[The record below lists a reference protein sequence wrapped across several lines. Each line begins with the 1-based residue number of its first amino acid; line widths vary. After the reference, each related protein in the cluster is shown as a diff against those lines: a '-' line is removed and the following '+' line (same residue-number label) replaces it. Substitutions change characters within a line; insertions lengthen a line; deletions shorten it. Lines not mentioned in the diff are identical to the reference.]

1 MVPEANRAPGARG
14 SGARASRARRRRLF
28 SAMRLS
34 VAVSTIAFL
43 GLAGCGRPE
52 AVRWSG
58 GVEQPG
64 ESLPGKIVVST
75 DGGARFVDRLRDA
88 DSFPPPAGA
97 CHASVRVARSAPS
110 GTERHA
116 VWWSARADS
125 SAVLLAAKST
135 DAGAS
140 WSAPIPVDTV
150 DRSDVGCS
158 RPAPAIAADSATS
171 TVHIAYSM
179 EGPEGTGVFFAHSME
194 AGDMYHWPV
203 AVVYGERLVDV
214 AVAVLRDTVAV
225 AYADPN
231 MRTPRIALALS
242 RTMGHIF
249 EERATVPGGASRSAS
264 SPDVALAPG
273 RIVVGWVERAPT
285 GPGLV
290 VARTGALRMAAT
302 RGD

>member
-1 MVPEANRAPGARG
+1 MHRALALPVLVALAVTACARPD
-14 SGARASRARRRRLF
+14 AI
-28 SAMRLS
+28 
-34 VAVSTIAFL
+34 T
-43 GLAGCGRPE
+43 
-52 AVRWSG
+52 WSG

-64 ESLPGKIVVST
+64 ESLPGRIVVST

-88 DSFPPPAGA
+88 DSFTPPAGA
-97 CHASVRVARSAPS
+97 CQASVRVARSAPS

-135 DAGAS
+135 DAGVS
-140 WSAPIPVDTV
+140 WSTPIPVDTV
-150 DRSDVGCS
+150 DQSDVGCS

-171 TVHIAYSM
+171 TVHIAYAM
-179 EGPEGTGVFFAHSME
+179 RAPEGTGVFFAHSME

-242 RTMGHIF
+242 RTMGHVF

>member
-1 MVPEANRAPGARG
+1 MHR
-14 SGARASRARRRRLF
+14 
-28 SAMRLS
+28 
-34 VAVSTIAFL
+34 
-43 GLAGCGRPE
+43 GLAIPILVTLAAGGCARPD
-52 AVRWSG
+52 AITWSG
-58 GVEQPG
+58 GAERPG
-64 ESLPGKIVVST
+64 ETLPGKVVVAS
-75 DGGARFVDRLRDA
+75 DGSARFVDRLRDA
-88 DSFPPPAGA
+88 DSFTPPAGA
-97 CHASVRVARSAPS
+97 CRASVRVARSAPS
-110 GTERHA
+110 GSERHA
-116 VWWSARADS
+116 VWWSVRTDS

-135 DAGAS
+135 DAGAT
-140 WSAPIPVDTV
+140 WTAPIPVDTV
-150 DRSDVGCS
+150 DKADAGCA

-179 EGPEGTGVFFAHSME
+179 QGPEGTGVFFAHSME
-194 AGDMYHWPV
+194 GGDMYHWPV
-203 AVVYGERLVDV
+203 AVVYGDRLVDV

-225 AYADPN
+225 AYVDPN

-273 RIVVGWVERAPT
+273 RIVVGWVEHAPT

-290 VARTGALRMAAT
+290 VARVGALRMAAV